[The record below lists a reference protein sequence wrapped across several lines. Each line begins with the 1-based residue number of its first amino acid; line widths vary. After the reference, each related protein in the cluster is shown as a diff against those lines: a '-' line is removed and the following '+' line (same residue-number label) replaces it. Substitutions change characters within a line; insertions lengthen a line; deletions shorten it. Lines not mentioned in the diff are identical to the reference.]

1 MDYQLLFEESP
12 DVLLVLLPDSPRF
25 TAVAATKARLESTHS
40 TKEQTIGR
48 GLFEMF
54 PDNPDDAAAD
64 GTRKLR
70 ASLERVLASKAAD
83 TMAVQK
89 YDIPLPTGGF
99 EVKYWSPRNIPIL
112 SPQGEVQFIL
122 HRAVDVTEL
131 VRAGEL
137 GQELRGRTQDMERD
151 VLRRSRELDDANRQ
165 LREANSKLN
174 QLDAAKTAFFNNIS
188 HEFRT
193 PLTLMLG
200 PLADCLADSS
210 QPWSESQRASL
221 RLAHDNAVRL
231 LKLVNSLLDF
241 SRLEAGRMRGR
252 FAPVDLAASTAELA
266 AMFESA
272 IESAGLRMTVD
283 CPALSTPLWIDASMW
298 EKIIPNLLSNAFK
311 FTLDGEIRVRLHE
324 TPTHARVEV
333 SDTGVGI
340 PESELPRIFE
350 RFHRVAGATG
360 RTHEGAGIG
369 LALVRELVELHGGSV
384 HVESRLG
391 KGTTFR
397 IEIPKGCS
405 HLPPDCLQQN
415 AAATDT
421 APLSNAHA
429 IEAQRWIERRAP
441 AEDAQPDVA
450 LPGTT
455 QTGTLQHATATAG
468 TAQGAAKLDLV
479 LVVDD
484 NNELRDYMRNLLAP
498 YYRVVTAADGVAAV
512 QMLRD
517 CRPAI
522 IVSDVMMPRMNG
534 IELVQAVRADPQT
547 VAIPIILLSARAGGE
562 ATIEGLEAG
571 CDDYL
576 TKPFTAQELLARVRS
591 HVQLANSRSRWA
603 AALERANR
611 ELDAFSY
618 SVAHDLRA
626 PLRLI
631 EGFGAMLADENSG
644 QLDAEGCRRLGM
656 IRDSAKRMS
665 QLIDDLLYLSRLD
678 RSQLNRANFNL
689 SMLVRSVAAQIQGQ
703 QPARK
708 VSIEVEEDL
717 VVQADPNLL
726 KIALENLLGNA
737 WKFTSKRS
745 AATIQFGVMYEGEPV
760 YYIRDNGAGFDM
772 RYASK
777 LFGVFQRLHADSD
790 FHGTGIGLATVER
803 IMLKHGGR
811 VWANGEVDQG
821 ATFYFTLG
829 VNTLGTTTRGGS
841 PSAAA
846 RAAA

>member
-1 MDYQLLFEESP
+1 MDAGMDEQLDYQLLFEESP

-40 TKEQTIGR
+40 TKEKTIGR
-48 GLFEMF
+48 GLFELF

-70 ASLERVLASKAAD
+70 DSLERVLASKAAD

-89 YDIPLPTGGF
+89 YDIPLPAGGF

-112 SPQGEVQFIL
+112 SSRGEVRYIL

-151 VLRRSRELDDANRQ
+151 VLRRSRELDEANRQ

-174 QLDAAKTAFFNNIS
+174 QMDAAKTAFFNNIS

-200 PLADCLADSS
+200 PLADCLGDSS
-210 QPWSESQRASL
+210 QPWTESQRSSL

-241 SRLEAGRMRGR
+241 SRLEAGRLRGL
-252 FAPVDLAASTAELA
+252 FAPVDLAACTAEMA

-272 IESAGLRMTVD
+272 IEAAGLRMTVD
-283 CPALSTPLWIDASMW
+283 CPALSTLMWIDAAMW
-298 EKIIPNLLSNAFK
+298 EKIVPNLLSNAFK
-311 FTLDGEIRVRLHE
+311 FTLHGEIRVSVRE
-324 TPTHARVEV
+324 TETHAQIEV

-340 PESELPRIFE
+340 PEAELPRIFE
-350 RFHRVAGATG
+350 RFHRVSGATG

-369 LALVRELVELHGGSV
+369 LALVRELVELHGGTV

-397 IEIPKGCS
+397 IHIPKGCS
-405 HLPPDCLQQN
+405 HLPPDCLREN
-415 AAATDT
+415 AAAFAVTPP
-421 APLSNAHA
+421 ANAHA
-429 IEAQRWIERRAP
+429 IEAEGWIERPRAVQ
-441 AEDAQPDVA
+441 E
-450 LPGTT
+450 T
-455 QTGTLQHATATAG
+455 QATE
-468 TAQGAAKLDLV
+468 KLDLV
-479 LVVDD
+479 LIVDD
-484 NNELRDYMRNLLAP
+484 NTDLRDYMRNLLAP
-498 YYRVVTAADGVAAV
+498 YYRVITAADGVAAV

-534 IELVQAVRADPQT
+534 IELVQAVRSDPQT

-562 ATIEGLEAG
+562 ATIEGLESG

-591 HVQLANSRSRWA
+591 HVMLANSRSRWA

-631 EGFGAMLADENSG
+631 EGFGAMMADENSE
-644 QLDAEGCRRLGM
+644 QLDAEGRRRLDM
-656 IRDSAKRMS
+656 MRDSAKRMS

-678 RSQLNRANFNL
+678 RSQLNRAKFNL

-703 QPARK
+703 QPARQ
-708 VSIEVEEDL
+708 VSIDVQEDL
-717 VVQADPNLL
+717 EVQADPNLL

-737 WKFTSKRS
+737 WKFTSKRP
-745 AATIQFGVMYEGEPV
+745 AASIQFGVIYEGEPV
-760 YYIRDNGAGFDM
+760 YFIRDNGAGFDM

-777 LFGVFQRLHADSD
+777 LFGVFQRLHADSE

-829 VNTLGTTTRGGS
+829 VAALAGSTT
-841 PSAAA
+841 AKA